1 MKKETQFN
9 IALLFLIV
17 GLVLIGWGVGRIF
30 EHAFEGIIIGAG
42 FGLTLSASMLLK
54 VFRRRDAYEKK

>member
-9 IALLFLIV
+9 IALLFVIA

-30 EHAFEGIIIGAG
+30 DHSLEGIIIGAG
-42 FGLTLSASMLLK
+42 LGLTFSASTLLR